1 MTVDGRSQRNAFTA
15 AERAVRALGNGD
27 GARATKNAAKAAEL
41 DQIGLFAGLPEAV
54 GMAAEQLA
62 ASGAV
67 DDAAWDALADA
78 VGPGPL
84 AFLIDE
90 VRT

>member
-1 MTVDGRSQRNAFTA
+1 MTVEGKSQRNALTA
-15 AERAVRALGNGD
+15 AERAVRALGSGE
-27 GARATKNAAKAAEL
+27 GQRAAKNAAKAAEL
-41 DQIGLFAGLPEAV
+41 DQIGLFARLPEAV

-67 DDAAWDALADA
+67 DDSAWDALADA